1 MLQRR
6 SVLTGEIIPPTKV
19 EKLEKW
25 DHAKELDA
33 AIART
38 QPVEASVAAPAVVT
52 RPAPSPF
59 LKGFEEMPTAPSP
72 PPGATAVERLT
83 YPPGL
88 LGHATDRAF
97 HSTDLPDRQIALW
110 GAMVGLAKI
119 LDRRLIGPT
128 GSSSVL
134 YNLLVAATGVGKEPA
149 LQFSL
154 TLLRAAGPSY
164 ERLLQGGFL
173 ASAQAVEDMV
183 RVTPNCLAMIDEF
196 GSWFKMIQDQSGN
209 VSQLPMVLC
218 KLWGQKPRGRYPVLR
233 RANRDA
239 KEEDLTF
246 IQWPTMALAGATISE
261 PFWDACGD
269 DHISGGFLNRC
280 LLLDAGLGA
289 MEYVTPTY
297 EPDDIPEWMI
307 NLIRIGAKSAQPS
320 QGSLPIMTGYL
331 APWQQSWEPRGEE
344 AYRDRRSDIRRLP
357 EGHRRSLSIRTH
369 EMAIRYASVVALWC
383 GSLRVSD
390 AHFEWAWA
398 HAAASRDM
406 VLKGAN
412 ENLQVKRDFK
422 AVCDHIKHL
431 LADGPMRWMDIR
443 AKSRSAGG
451 QYGMEIVDKAVAELL
466 DCGEI
471 RELPFEEQV
480 ERGLRS
486 AMGTGPDVRATGLAT
501 RGTQRTR

>member
-1 MLQRR
+1 MSDFVHGSAVDEAQARIDRWLDEYGKGISNRR
-6 SVLTGEIIPPTKV
+6 REAVDLAQAAGLERGEVETLFDDVDALAKAGALAAEPEVSFKNPAIQPEGATITKHSLTGEAAPAEVAKRRHA
-19 EKLEKW
+19 EELE
-25 DHAKELDA
+25 AAITLVQAEPADA
-33 AIART
+33 A
-38 QPVEASVAAPAVVT
+38 VEVAAPAVVT
-52 RPAPSPF
+52 RPAPSPL
-59 LKGFEEMPTAPSP
+59 LKGFEEMPAAPSP
-72 PPGATAVERLT
+72 PPGASADERLT

-97 HSTDLPDRQIALW
+97 RSTDLPDRQIALW

-128 GSSSVL
+128 RSSSVL
-134 YNLLVAATGVGKEPA
+134 YNLLVAATGAGKEPA
-149 LQFSL
+149 QQFSL
-154 TLLRAAGPSY
+154 TLLRAAGPGY

-218 KLWGQKPRGRYPVLR
+218 KLWGQKPHGRYPVLR

-297 EPDDIPEWMI
+297 EPDDIPEWMVK
-307 NLIRIGAKSAQPS
+307 LIQIAAKSAQPS

-331 APWQQSWEPRGEE
+331 APWQQSWDPRGEE
-344 AYRDRRSDIRRLP
+344 AYKDRRSDIRRYP
-357 EGHRRSLSIRTH
+357 K
-369 EMAIRYASVVALWC
+369 
-383 GSLRVSD
+383 
-390 AHFEWAWA
+390 
-398 HAAASRDM
+398 AASGRCRS
-406 VLKGAN
+406 VRTRWQSATRQWSRFGAARYGCPTCTSN
-412 ENLQVKRDFK
+412 GLGRMRP
-422 AVCDHIKHL
+422 L
-431 LADGPMRWMDIR
+431 LAIQ
-443 AKSRSAGG
+443 S
-451 QYGMEIVDKAVAELL
+451 
-466 DCGEI
+466 
-471 RELPFEEQV
+471 
-480 ERGLRS
+480 
-486 AMGTGPDVRATGLAT
+486 
-501 RGTQRTR
+501 